1 MRNAGASMDP
11 PPDPFAAVPPS
22 AVPPQPGSASP
33 ASGGDS
39 PPHTADEPIP
49 SASTGKSTTS
59 SPSSTGRK
67 HPVRAGT
74 ASLPRGVSADIFGEH
89 NPRPATPVRAD
100 RQSSLPPPPP
110 PVVEPWPVAD
120 RTVREEPPPPVLD
133 PLPEPKSALFR
144 YILVGVLGVLLLAYL
159 VPAFAMSGRILPGTT
174 VLGVDI
180 GGLTRAEA
188 AGDLRER
195 LYAQTRAPIIIRQGT
210 RRLTVNPQDAGLSL
224 DVDAT
229 LALAA
234 TGFPSPTGVWNALT
248 SGREIRP
255 VISVDRDTLAAAV
268 SGEIASAV
276 EVSGREGDV
285 VFRGVTPV
293 PVYPRVGYRLDRE
306 AVARQIEKA
315 YLTPEVTVSLVT
327 QVDRPKITRAEVRRT
342 LDWARQAVAAPITL
356 TDGVTSVELP
366 PDAIAGHLTFT
377 PDGDDLRPRFDA
389 RRAVAGLERRTTGRW
404 FVDRREAA
412 RDASFAIVGGRP
424 RLVHARP
431 GKRVDTERLAGDVI
445 EALGG
450 GSRTIRVVVTS
461 GPPRLSDED
470 VLKAGVEEEIAR
482 YTVPNACCAPNTGN
496 IAAAARLVNH
506 HLVMPGETFSL
517 NRVLGRR
524 DAGSG
529 FGGVIGTTV
538 IRGETGTDVP
548 GISAFATAM
557 LNAVVRAGLE
567 IVDHT
572 PPDAHEPGA
581 PTGLEAAVSYP
592 VPDLK
597 WRNDSPHAVLVQ
609 AYTTER
615 ALRIALWSTK
625 RYEVEIQ
632 GPVTGAVTHLSA
644 VTGTVGACVPSPGR
658 DGFTAQVTRVLR
670 QDGTVVRRQEF
681 RTVYEPRAE
690 VICPSTR

>member
-11 PPDPFAAVPPS
+11 PSDPFAAVPPS
-22 AVPPQPGSASP
+22 AVPPRPDSTPPTADQSTPPAPPAPSASP
-33 ASGGDS
+33 EKG
-39 PPHTADEPIP
+39 TA
-49 SASTGKSTTS
+49 S
-59 SPSSTGRK
+59 SPSPAGRK

-74 ASLPRGVSADIFGEH
+74 ASLPRGVSADIFGERTPH
-89 NPRPATPVRAD
+89 PAAPVRTD
-100 RQSSLPPPPP
+100 RPSSLPPPPP

-144 YILVGVLGVLLLAYL
+144 YILIGVLGMLLLAYL
-159 VPAFAMSGRILPGTT
+159 VPAFVMSGRILPGTT

-180 GGLTRAEA
+180 GGQTREEA
-188 AGDLRER
+188 ADDLRER

-210 RRLTVNPQDAGLSL
+210 RRLTVNPQDAGLGL
-224 DVDAT
+224 DVAAT
-229 LALAA
+229 LARAE
-234 TGFPSPTGVWNALT
+234 TGFPSPAEVWSALT

-255 VISVDRDTLAAAV
+255 VISVHRDTLAAAV
-268 SGEIASAV
+268 SREIAAAV
-276 EVSGREGDV
+276 EVKGREGDV

-293 PVYPRVGYRLDRE
+293 PVYPRVGHRIDRE
-306 AVARQIEKA
+306 TVARQIEKA
-315 YLTPEVTVSLVT
+315 YLTPEVTVPVVT

-366 PDAIAGHLTFT
+366 PDAIAGYLTFA
-377 PDGDDLRPRFDA
+377 PEGDDLRPRFDA
-389 RRAVAGLERRTTGRW
+389 RRAVARLERRTTGRW

-412 RDASFAIVGGRP
+412 RDATFAIVGGRP

-431 GKRVDTERLAGDVI
+431 GKRVDTDRLAADVI

-470 VLKAGVEEEIAR
+470 ALKAGVEKEIAR
-482 YTVPNACCAPNTGN
+482 FTMANACCSPSTDNV
-496 IAAAARLVNH
+496 AAAARLVNH

-517 NRVLGRR
+517 NEVLGRR

-548 GISAFATAM
+548 GTSVFATAM

-572 PPDAHEPGA
+572 PPDVHEPGA

-592 VPDLK
+592 VPDLR

-632 GPVTGAVTHLSA
+632 GPVTGAITHLTA
-644 VTGTVGACVPSPGR
+644 VTGTAGACVPSPGR

-670 QDGTVVRRQEF
+670 ENGAVVRRQEF

-690 VICPSTR
+690 VVCPSVR